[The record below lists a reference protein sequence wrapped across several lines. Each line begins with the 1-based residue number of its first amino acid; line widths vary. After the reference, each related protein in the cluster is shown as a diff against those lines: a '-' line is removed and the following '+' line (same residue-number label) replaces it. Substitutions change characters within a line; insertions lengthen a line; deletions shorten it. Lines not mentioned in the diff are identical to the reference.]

1 MRKTIP
7 QSSQHER
14 SLVDSICIFLLIAML
29 SPAAFAQTSEVT
41 QVLNQFQQVLDNTLD
56 SLGTASVDV
65 IRHDRA
71 AASTDAA
78 MTVGLAEQL
87 VALAQAPDMTNA
99 LGKAAS
105 TLKKGAT
112 SFFTSLTRAQ
122 SVVNNDA
129 TSDTAA
135 LSALAKA
142 GGSGLKIVNSL
153 VKLPGADSLLILEE
167 QNSGANGLYGP
178 GQRVFYR
185 VHAPTATPATVS
197 IVNLGDAL
205 VADGPAWINP
215 TNFYVTIGPD
225 AGGARIT
232 ARAANMSSTLS
243 LVNNG
248 RLRNGKA
255 PNPPG
260 NLVAIA
266 ESPTEIDLN
275 WVNNSKNESGFQIQQ
290 APSSS
295 GPWTPIALVG
305 PSGTSFANTGLVA
318 STTYYYLVQA
328 YNSSGIS
335 APSNIAGATTPTV
348 TDTTPPSA
356 PSGLTA
362 TAISTNQINLTWSAS
377 TDTGG
382 PGLAGYMIYR
392 GGTQIATTTTTNY
405 SNTGLSPSTPYC
417 YTVAAYDTATNTS
430 AQSSQSCATTLAVV
444 PAVPSG
450 LTATAISTN
459 QINLTW
465 SASTDT
471 GGPGLAGYK
480 VYRGGAQIA
489 TTTTTNYSNTGL
501 SPSTPY
507 CYTVAAYDTATN
519 TSAQSSQSCATTLA
533 SPETTAPTTSWAVSF
548 KGTGY
553 VVCSGVAVDQNGDVF
568 VAGYFQQGS
577 ITLGGTLMNAGVPAN
592 IFVAKFSGATGSCL
606 WANQFG
612 NSWDN
617 YAYGIAV
624 ETNGDVLVTGQ
635 FFGTIDFGG
644 GAVTAPAPPGSDIF
658 LLRLAGATGQY
669 VWSKALGNGS
679 SYPQIGY
686 AVAVDPSNGNML
698 VTGQFSGGA
707 VDFGGG
713 NVLAYYGAET
723 FLAEYSAS
731 GAYLWAEALICP
743 SSNYG
748 DALAIDSNSN
758 VLLAGN
764 FLGGGTVSVIFPGG
778 GPTLSS
784 QASQSIFLTK
794 FSANGSNVWAGV
806 FGSPGNGYNG
816 AAGVASDGLGNV
828 LLTGFI
834 GGDVDFGGGVLED
847 SNGYNPFVAKFSSSN
862 GSNMWSIAAVST
874 NSINESRGIA
884 VDPSG
889 NVLVTGQFEGTMDLG
904 GGPLTSAGSNDVFL
918 AEYSAASGTLL
929 WSQCFGST
937 GDDFGYGVAVDAQG
951 NILMTGMFSATVK
964 FGSIPLIASGPQD
977 GFLIKLA
984 P

>member
-1 MRKTIP
+1 LTATAVSTNQINLTWSASTDTGGPGLAGYKVYRGGVQIATTTATNYSDSGLSP
-7 QSSQHER
+7 STPYCYTVAAYDTATNTSAQSSQ
-14 SLVDSICIFLLIAML
+14 SC
-29 SPAAFAQTSEVT
+29 
-41 QVLNQFQQVLDNTLD
+41 
-56 SLGTASVDV
+56 
-65 IRHDRA
+65 
-71 AASTDAA
+71 
-78 MTVGLAEQL
+78 
-87 VALAQAPDMTNA
+87 
-99 LGKAAS
+99 
-105 TLKKGAT
+105 
-112 SFFTSLTRAQ
+112 
-122 SVVNNDA
+122 
-129 TSDTAA
+129 
-135 LSALAKA
+135 
-142 GGSGLKIVNSL
+142 
-153 VKLPGADSLLILEE
+153 
-167 QNSGANGLYGP
+167 
-178 GQRVFYR
+178 
-185 VHAPTATPATVS
+185 
-197 IVNLGDAL
+197 
-205 VADGPAWINP
+205 
-215 TNFYVTIGPD
+215 
-225 AGGARIT
+225 
-232 ARAANMSSTLS
+232 
-243 LVNNG
+243 
-248 RLRNGKA
+248 
-255 PNPPG
+255 
-260 NLVAIA
+260 
-266 ESPTEIDLN
+266 
-275 WVNNSKNESGFQIQQ
+275 
-290 APSSS
+290 
-295 GPWTPIALVG
+295 
-305 PSGTSFANTGLVA
+305 
-318 STTYYYLVQA
+318 
-328 YNSSGIS
+328 
-335 APSNIAGATTPTV
+335 ATTLAVAPA
-348 TDTTPPSA
+348 A

-382 PGLAGYMIYR
+382 PGLAGYKVYR
-392 GGTQIATTTTTNY
+392 GGAQIATTTTTNY
-405 SNTGLSPSTPYC
+405 SNTGLSPSTPYCYTVAAYDTATNTSAQSSQSCATTLAVVPAAPSGLTATAVSTNQINLTWSASTDTGGPGLAGYKIYRGGLQIATTTATNYSDSGLSPSTPYC